1 MDFTAAEEVAPEIVF
16 VNPLYERIANR
27 VTQLNDDKKAYGT
40 KKYIQTEFDVGPE
53 YGKEAIKVS
62 INTSDAVTASERGKI
77 TGQANA
83 IDQLEQIRKL
93 YQSFLK
99 NGGTA
104 NLYTRW
110 KTGLIRTTG
119 IGAIDRDLNEM
130 MVRIDKLYFAFRQDL
145 TGAAFSDKE
154 ANQYR
159 RLFPEISM
167 GPERFFAGLDAV
179 QNTHR
184 DNMANFYKGIIGNL
198 MYTDVFG
205 APEHKRVLTTTE
217 RAYVD
222 ATRGGT
228 LIFDLNNILDLKQRK
243 AAAELTEF
251 GKETLPKFTD
261 KEREIL
267 LKYATDL
274 SPAEEEAY
282 NRVLKKAKE
291 EGPEEY
297 NFTDDQLK
305 KLVDGLGQYL
315 N

>member
-1 MDFTAAEEVAPEIVF
+1 
-16 VNPLYERIANR
+16 
-27 VTQLNDDKKAYGT
+27 
-40 KKYIQTEFDVGPE
+40 
-53 YGKEAIKVS
+53 
-62 INTSDAVTASERGKI
+62 
-77 TGQANA
+77 
-83 IDQLEQIRKL
+83 LEQIRKL

-145 TGAAFSDKE
+145 TGAAFSEKE

-205 APEHKRVLTTTE
+205 APEHKRVLDTTE

-282 NRVLKKAKE
+282 NRVLEKAKE
-291 EGPEEY
+291 EGPQEY
-297 NFTDDQLK
+297 NFTEDQLNNFIK
-305 KLVDGLGQYL
+305 GFGQFL
-315 N
+315 NK